1 MKIQPLI
8 AVRNQKVYCLKAI
21 FAAVFIS
28 IIISLSFF
36 VLNTTAIT
44 EQFYSVRNAQKEIAE
59 LSRENRSLKADLLSS
74 NFSKNTEV
82 LAKENYEEVGKIHYV
97 KVLGDTA
104 IARNNQG
111 Q

>member
-1 MKIQPLI
+1 MKIQSLI
-8 AVRNQKVYCLKAI
+8 AARDQKVWLLKAG
-21 FAAVFIS
+21 FAAVFVS
-28 IIISLSFF
+28 IIVSLSFF
-36 VLNTTAIT
+36 ILHTTAIT
-44 EQFYSVRNAQKEIAE
+44 EQFYSVRSAQKEIAE

-74 NFSKNTEV
+74 NFSQNAEV

-104 IARNNQG
+104 IARNTQG